1 MCQKKKT
8 LGKRELNKVRRN
20 LPRGWQKKLSEQTG
34 KSTSTVNKVMHR
46 LRNNSQVLTKA
57 IDLCGLSEN
66 EKQIFKSKL
75 LSIL

>member
-46 LRNNSQVLTKA
+46 LRNNNQVLTKA